1 MNSQDLE
8 QHLLEGGKQKAMKA
22 MQMKQLI
29 EEEDLSDEEVIK
41 QMEINKQYTVMR
53 QRAKEEQLKNMEKRN
68 EEIDEQLQNM
78 CVDLDEEE
86 RLKKLKLRKQLTTQS
101 EEQSTKPQS
110 KQTQKPMKFTMG
122 SMLN

>member
-1 MNSQDLE
+1 MMNSQDLE

-68 EEIDEQLQNM
+68 EEIDEQL
-78 CVDLDEEE
+78 
-86 RLKKLKLRKQLTTQS
+86 
-101 EEQSTKPQS
+101 
-110 KQTQKPMKFTMG
+110 
-122 SMLN
+122 